1 MEYFIGLVLAWVI
14 ALFATGVGF
23 DKDRAF
29 YPIVLIV
36 IALLYGLFA
45 MISGSLKALAFEA
58 VPMLIFITLATVG
71 FKRNAW
77 LVVIALAAHG
87 VFDFFH
93 GRIISNPGV
102 PRWWTGFCMT
112 YDVVAAIYLAVLLKR
127 TRRAVG

>member
-1 MEYFIGLVLAWVI
+1 MEYFIGLVLALVI

-29 YPIVLIV
+29 YPTVLIV

-45 MISGSLKALAFEA
+45 MIGGSLKALAFEA

-77 LVVIALAAHG
+77 LVVIGLAAHG

-93 GRIISNPGV
+93 GRIIPNPGV
-102 PRWWTGFCMT
+102 PPWWPGFCMT
-112 YDVVAAIYLAVLLKR
+112 YDVVAAIYLGILLRQRRR
-127 TRRAVG
+127 TSC